1 MSTSGSVETP
11 DFAAPAETNT
21 GSENTNLSAGSILT
35 ERRSVRSAVSRPLSW
50 STINTMMGEPMN
62 EEPASSH
69 ERSRH
74 RKRAEEVRRSGASKS
89 PRRDSQ
95 SCGPSRAPLT
105 ADQRL
110 DALIMQHRNRT
121 PRGGEQL
128 IGGNLMGS
136 PLESP
141 ISPSM
146 AAALPSPPRE
156 LTRRDTQRESDLNQ
170 EVVALTQRQLTS
182 EFEVAEMNNLRAE
195 SEINRRNIEQELSQ
209 EVHMFNQARE
219 LIEEMRRSFTIEDQ
233 GCIRRI
239 EMLERQRNEYA
250 TGMFELGNQAES
262 LLHERHAEYSEEIQR
277 VKNLAEAH
285 VGRQDEAIVRL
296 RGELCSA
303 HHEISASARKE
314 TETQRE
320 ALVRNEFLR
329 NELLN
334 AKSSYH
340 HQENEISLMK
350 NSMNERT
357 AIYHSEMS
365 NLQAIVKSQN
375 ELQLQH
381 TGFTEDEIR
390 AYIMKK
396 ITHAENECN
405 QESMVLKAM
414 VQSEIEVARKF
425 ESRFES
431 ITQRSIQGD
440 PLAEHVINALMDRL
454 RDEQLDTER
463 LRIRK
468 DESDLEAMKLRSRCA
483 REEHE
488 LERTESRMK
497 GLRELMEKNELK
509 KSEII
514 EYKTSGSGTSK
525 TNDEMVEFLESEVK
539 RLREDR
545 NEECHYNQQLWEE
558 INEQG
563 DNKNAQW
570 RDPFEEVSEIGQ
582 KQHDESRPRISRREA
597 DKIVVPPWPK
607 SHDLDGWKSQL
618 LSNVLSACADS
629 DQDAWIAWL
638 SESFKINPGIEKMSD
653 SGGSRFSTIDVKLA
667 NALNAMITSS
677 GDSGREVG
685 VEIKVM
691 TLDLARSSPPK
702 VMKGRQI
709 IAMILESFRS
719 STHTDLTFTGKHL
732 HELTYPGDAKL
743 NLFRNQWIHLL
754 SAMRGDDKPRDMALR
769 DTLFDKIRGSTSMQF
784 EIRYFRSIPEG
795 HPEKTYEYLMNM
807 MARTILTER
816 EEKNRLDK
824 AKGIRELLGAKALA
838 AEKPNKNDN
847 KPKNDK
853 TKENPENNALPVLTK
868 PSPKAHGEKGK
879 GKDKGDKGKG
889 ETR

>member
-95 SCGPSRAPLT
+95 SRGPSRAPLT

-141 ISPSM
+141 VSPSM
-146 AAALPSPPRE
+146 AAALQSPPRE
-156 LTRRDTQRESDLNQ
+156 LTRPGILPETIPITDVTSDEAGFRAIGQLRDTQRESDLNH

-250 TGMFELGNQAES
+250 TGMFELSNQAES

-285 VGRQDEAIVRL
+285 VGRQDEDIVRL
-296 RGELCSA
+296 RRELNSA

-320 ALVRNEFLR
+320 ALVRNEFLS

-340 HQENEISLMK
+340 YQENEISLMK

-357 AIYHSEMS
+357 AVYHSEMS

-381 TGFTEDEIR
+381 TGFSEDEIR
-390 AYIMKK
+390 TYIMKK
-396 ITHAENECN
+396 ITQAENECN

-414 VQSEIEVARKF
+414 IQSEIEVARKF

-468 DESDLEAMKLRSRCA
+468 DESDLETMKMRSECVKFPNA
-483 REEHE
+483 
-488 LERTESRMK
+488 SVASA
-497 GLRELMEKNELK
+497 NE
-509 KSEII
+509 
-514 EYKTSGSGTSK
+514 GSK
-525 TNDEMVEFLESEVK
+525 
-539 RLREDR
+539 
-545 NEECHYNQQLWEE
+545 Y
-558 INEQG
+558 
-563 DNKNAQW
+563 
-570 RDPFEEVSEIGQ
+570 
-582 KQHDESRPRISRREA
+582 
-597 DKIVVPPWPK
+597 
-607 SHDLDGWKSQL
+607 
-618 LSNVLSACADS
+618 
-629 DQDAWIAWL
+629 
-638 SESFKINPGIEKMSD
+638 
-653 SGGSRFSTIDVKLA
+653 
-667 NALNAMITSS
+667 
-677 GDSGREVG
+677 
-685 VEIKVM
+685 
-691 TLDLARSSPPK
+691 
-702 VMKGRQI
+702 
-709 IAMILESFRS
+709 
-719 STHTDLTFTGKHL
+719 
-732 HELTYPGDAKL
+732 
-743 NLFRNQWIHLL
+743 
-754 SAMRGDDKPRDMALR
+754 
-769 DTLFDKIRGSTSMQF
+769 
-784 EIRYFRSIPEG
+784 
-795 HPEKTYEYLMNM
+795 
-807 MARTILTER
+807 
-816 EEKNRLDK
+816 
-824 AKGIRELLGAKALA
+824 
-838 AEKPNKNDN
+838 
-847 KPKNDK
+847 
-853 TKENPENNALPVLTK
+853 
-868 PSPKAHGEKGK
+868 
-879 GKDKGDKGKG
+879 
-889 ETR
+889 

>member
-35 ERRSVRSAVSRPLSW
+35 ERRSVRSAVSRPISW

-62 EEPASSH
+62 EEPTSSND
-69 ERSRH
+69 RSRH
-74 RKRAEEVRRSGASKS
+74 RKRAEEIRRSGASKS

-95 SCGPSRAPLT
+95 SRGPSRMPLT

-110 DALIMQHRNRT
+110 DELIMQHRNRT

-128 IGGNLMGS
+128 IGGNLVGS

-141 ISPSM
+141 VSPSV
-146 AAALPSPPRE
+146 AAALQSPPRE
-156 LTRRDTQRESDLNQ
+156 LTRPQILPEAIPINEVTSDEAGFRAIDYSRDTQRESDLNQ

-195 SEINRRNIEQELSQ
+195 SEISRRNIEQELSQ

-277 VKNLAEAH
+277 AKNLAEAH
-285 VGRQDEAIVRL
+285 VGKQDEDIVRL
-296 RGELCSA
+296 RRELNSA
-303 HHEISASARKE
+303 HLEMSASARE
-314 TETQRE
+314 IHRE
-320 ALVRNEFLR
+320 ALVRNEFLS

-334 AKSSYH
+334 AKSSFH
-340 HQENEISLMK
+340 RQENELSLMK
-350 NSMNERT
+350 NSMNERS
-357 AIYHSEMS
+357 AIYHSEIS
-365 NLQAIVKSQN
+365 NLQAMVKSQN

-390 AYIMKK
+390 AYIVKK
-396 ITHAENECN
+396 ITQAENECN

-414 VQSEIEVARKF
+414 IQSEIEVARKF
-425 ESRFES
+425 ERRYES
-431 ITQRSIQGD
+431 IAQHSIKGD
-440 PLAEHVINALMDRL
+440 PLAEHVISKLMDRL
-454 RDEQLDTER
+454 RDEQIDTEH
-463 LRIRK
+463 LRRRK
-468 DESDLEAMKLRSRCA
+468 DESDREAMELRGKCV

-488 LERTESRMK
+488 LEKTEVSMK
-497 GLRELMEKNELK
+497 SLRNLMDKNQQKNNEM
-509 KSEII
+509 I
-514 EYKTSGSGTSK
+514 EYNASANATSRK
-525 TNDEMVEFLESEVK
+525 PDELIEFLESEIE
-539 RLREDR
+539 RLREGRD
-545 NEECHYNQQLWEE
+545 EECQYNQQLWEE

-563 DNKNAQW
+563 DYWNARER
-570 RDPFEEVSEIGQ
+570 RDPFEEVSEIGH
-582 KQHDESRPRISRREA
+582 KDHDESRPRISRREA

-638 SESFKINPGIEKMSD
+638 SESFKINPSIEKMSD

-685 VEIKVM
+685 LEIKVM

-719 STHTDLTFTGKHL
+719 STHT
-732 HELTYPGDAKL
+732 P
-743 NLFRNQWIHLL
+743 I
-754 SAMRGDDKPRDMALR
+754 
-769 DTLFDKIRGSTSMQF
+769 
-784 EIRYFRSIPEG
+784 
-795 HPEKTYEYLMNM
+795 
-807 MARTILTER
+807 
-816 EEKNRLDK
+816 
-824 AKGIRELLGAKALA
+824 
-838 AEKPNKNDN
+838 
-847 KPKNDK
+847 
-853 TKENPENNALPVLTK
+853 
-868 PSPKAHGEKGK
+868 
-879 GKDKGDKGKG
+879 
-889 ETR
+889 